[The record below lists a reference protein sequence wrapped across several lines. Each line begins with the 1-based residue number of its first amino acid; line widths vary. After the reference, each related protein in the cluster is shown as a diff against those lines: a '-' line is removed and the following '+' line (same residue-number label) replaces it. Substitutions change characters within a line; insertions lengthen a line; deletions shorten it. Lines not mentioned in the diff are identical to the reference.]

1 MTTYY
6 CLVCKTCG
14 WHTSH
19 DVGDSS
25 RHAGVA
31 YLGTPTECHFVPA
44 TGAWFLAEQ
53 LHLANGHEVFAYT
66 TEYEDEGREWA
77 RQRETPFVSPLE
89 GTEHRELAD
98 FFNIEVEVRPL
109 VVGSPKVTC
118 CRHIPPCR
126 PPETFPVDQGC
137 RCPEMGM
144 DVDRD
149 LCAVCDDQRGFTRF
163 GDTEIEMV
171 RCAHPGA
178 LVKIER

>member
-1 MTTYY
+1 VTTYY

-77 RQRETPFVSPLE
+77 RQRGTPFVSPLE

-98 FFNIEVEVRPL
+98 FFNIEVEVR
-109 VVGSPKVTC
+109 
-118 CRHIPPCR
+118 
-126 PPETFPVDQGC
+126 TFPVDQGC